1 MPCGLQ
7 GTEQPGLGG
16 EVGQVDVAVT
26 CISLG
31 SPELHA
37 DGPKPALVNA
47 DGPLGCV
54 R

>member
-1 MPCGLQ
+1 MSCGLQ
-7 GTEQPGLGG
+7 ETEQPGLGG

-26 CISLG
+26 RISWG
-31 SPELHA
+31 SPELHV

-47 DGPLGCV
+47 HGPLGCV